1 MNIDKDLH
9 HFSDHP
15 PPPPT
20 NNHYFIIN
28 PLICFI
34 TFVVSTT
41 IILSLIFGYLFLLK
55 RKNNKNVEPRTKPTT
70 NGDMFKI
77 LNYDGRIMFEEVIKA
92 TEDFDIKYC
101 IGTGGYGS
109 VYKARLPGGKVVA
122 VKKLHRSES
131 GFLENFQN
139 ESHLLSQIRHR
150 NIVKLYGFCLH
161 KRCMF
166 LIYEYIE
173 KGSLFCL
180 LRVDEEAVK
189 LSWSKRVNIIKSV
202 AYALSYLHH
211 DCSSPIVHRDISSTN
226 ILLNSE
232 SKTFL
237 ADFGLARILN
247 FDSSNRTIRAG
258 KYGYIAPELAS
269 TMVVTE
275 KCDVYSYGVLVLE
288 VLIGVHPGD
297 LLASLSSPSSPNIT
311 LTGVLDP
318 RLAPPYGGKV
328 VQNLVLC
335 FAIAFAC
342 LRSKPESRPT
352 MQCVSK
358 EFLAEKPFGK
368 PFHEITVSD
377 LRNLDTFLAD

>member
-1 MNIDKDLH
+1 MNYY
-9 HFSDHP
+9 
-15 PPPPT
+15 
-20 NNHYFIIN
+20 YFIKD

-34 TFVVSTT
+34 IFFVPTT
-41 IILSLIFGYLFLLK
+41 VIFSLIFGYFFLLK
-55 RKNNKNVEPRTKPTT
+55 RKNNKNVEHTT
-70 NGDMFKI
+70 RETRNGDVFKI
-77 LNYDGRIMFEEVIKA
+77 WNYDGRIVFEDVIKA

-109 VYKARLPGGKVVA
+109 VYKARLPGGQVFA

-131 GFLENFQN
+131 TFLNSFQN
-139 ESHLLSQIRHR
+139 ESYLLSQIRHR
-150 NIVKLYGFCLH
+150 NIVRLYGFCLH
-161 KRCMF
+161 RRCMF

-173 KGSLFCL
+173 KGNLFCL
-180 LRVDEEAVK
+180 LCNDEEAVK

-211 DCSSPIVHRDISSTN
+211 DCSPPIVHRDISSTN

-258 KYGYIAPELAS
+258 TYGYIAPELAY

-288 VLIGVHPGD
+288 VLMGGHPGD

-328 VQNLVLC
+328 LQNIVVC
-335 FAIAFAC
+335 FAMAFAC
-342 LRSKPESRPT
+342 LSSKPESRPT

-358 EFLAEKPFGK
+358 EFLAEKPLGK